1 MFFSFFP
8 GNDLLRNGMWGII
21 LLLLL
26 LALTSFLGVVTSFMF
41 LIPSVRPLVGNPS
54 WSVRVPRRPRWPS
67 SSSCSQHRRSLASF
81 FHVGENVTVLPKSTG
96 KGQDATEAVSIL
108 NGKISEVR
116 GGGWYSVALVD
127 DSSSAVSGRLLVVAD
142 EEVIKCRSTQL
153 RSREDASSST
163 SSGNHID
170 NWNSTIDAE
179 PVPPPTIIN
188 YDEMLV
194 QAEEEVGSQKNVV
207 VDDDL
212 LQQLQLF
219 QTYEKWVVFTDL
231 HCAISTLE
239 TCLAVLD
246 KVHREATDR
255 HAGILFLGDWWHVRG
270 SLRVDLLN
278 AVLSQLSTWTQPMI
292 MIPGNHDQTSWH
304 TNDQHALRIFQ
315 NAYRIVRN
323 DKTNSTS
330 TVSTSGV
337 LVLSYPTI
345 FMNALFIPHVR
356 DPSVL
361 ESILAAPT
369 SPNIPT
375 VFCHADVT
383 GSSMNDN
390 VVSQGGVS
398 PLAFTGRTHVY
409 TGHFHKPHVVQERI
423 VYLGSPYETSLAEAE
438 QDKAIVVLNRCENW
452 RIDERLSMNAL
463 GKKHYKPTSVAD
475 FDRLIDILKAGDRVV
490 YTQPRNQIQ
499 EERDAV
505 ESHAQQIRRLGAVVE
520 VRPAITFPVSEL
532 MADRGRRRTEL
543 VAPSSLWRSFL
554 DQQVDRGLIEKGQ
567 AEGLRTEG
575 LTILDDVEKRSGATV
590 AAVATPAAAGTTVAT
605 ILQLDSVSIRGFGPF
620 VEPQSYRLHDR
631 GLVLLRG
638 GNEDDGADR

>member
-1 MFFSFFP
+1 
-8 GNDLLRNGMWGII
+8 MWGIFI
-21 LLLLL
+21 FLLLS
-26 LALTSFLGVVTSFMF
+26 ALTSFLGVVTSFMV
-41 LIPSVRPLVGNPS
+41 LIPRFRPLVGNPS
-54 WSVRVPRRPRWPS
+54 WSVRVPRRHRWPS

-81 FHVGENVTVLPKSTG
+81 FHVGENVTVLPKSTS
-96 KGQDATEAVSIL
+96 KGQDATEAVSVL
-108 NGKISEVR
+108 NGRISEVR
-116 GGGWYSVALVD
+116 GGGWYSVALLD
-127 DSSSAVSGRLLVVAD
+127 DSSSSSGSMMLVAD

-163 SSGNHID
+163 SSGNHIN

-188 YDEMLV
+188 YDDMV
-194 QAEEEVGSQKNVV
+194 QAEEIGSQKNVV
-207 VDDDL
+207 DDDDL

-315 NAYRIVRN
+315 NAYRIVPN
-323 DKTNSTS
+323 DKTNTTASTL
-330 TVSTSGV
+330 GV

-345 FMNALFIPHVR
+345 FLNALFIPHVR

-361 ESILAAPT
+361 ESILAAPA
-369 SPNIPT
+369 SPNVPT

-409 TGHFHKPHVVQERI
+409 TGHFHKPHVVHERI

-438 QDKAIVVLNRCENW
+438 QDKAIVVLNRHANW

-463 GKKHYKPTSVAD
+463 GKKHYKPTTVAD

-520 VRPAITFPVSEL
+520 VRPATTFPVSEL

-543 VAPSSLWRSFL
+543 VAPSSLWSSFM
-554 DQQVDRGLIEKGQ
+554 DQQVDRGLIEKDQ

-575 LTILDDVEKRSGATV
+575 LTILDDVEKRSGA
-590 AAVATPAAAGTTVAT
+590 AVATPAAGTTVAT
-605 ILQLDSVSIRGFGPF
+605 TLQLDSVSIRGFGPY
-620 VEPQSYRLHDR
+620 VEAQSYQLNDR

-638 GNEDDGADR
+638 VNEDDGADR